1 MRAPSAPFPEELIL
15 SCVLAAA
22 GLGSADEFRAP
33 LTLEPLTD
41 GAAAVDM
48 ERVGG
53 EGAAG
58 QAGEKKEAPAPTG
71 CGKRRMPNGQT
82 SAAKGGGGEAVRGAR
97 DVVERAVGGWSE
109 EVDQGEVA
117 RGWLCESEAPKPRVV
132 WRSWQL
138 YGCGG

>member
-1 MRAPSAPFPEELIL
+1 MREQQVKQERRRKLQLRRGA
-15 SCVLAAA
+15 
-22 GLGSADEFRAP
+22 GSAECPMDRRA
-33 LTLEPLTD
+33 LQRK
-41 GAAAVDM
+41 VVM
-48 ERVGG
+48 
-53 EGAAG
+53 
-58 QAGEKKEAPAPTG
+58 
-71 CGKRRMPNGQT
+71 
-82 SAAKGGGGEAVRGAR
+82 VRAGAR